1 MMLIMPDSLPLPLLQ
16 QTLRRLLPEESGP
29 GHQIS
34 CSASPLPHQ
43 LPLVSKRRRRR
54 CRRPLLRPY
63 LFAIQLQ
70 FDLLMLC
77 PS

>member
-16 QTLRRLLPEESGP
+16 QTLRRLLPEESRP
-29 GHQIS
+29 GRQIS
-34 CSASPLPHQ
+34 CLASPLPHQ
-43 LPLVSKRRRRR
+43 LHLVSTPRHR
-54 CRRPLLRPY
+54 RRPLLRPY

-77 PS
+77 PL